1 METIV
6 NPLSG
11 EEIIIEPQAG
21 DELVWRLRLAV
32 GGRVPSSH
40 AHPAQEERFEILDGR
55 MAFRVNGRRR
65 VATAG
70 QTVVVPPGTVH
81 SFRNAGEV
89 PVLVRVTTSPALD
102 MGVLLATAA
111 AMASDQ
117 HARGDSRP
125 GLFELALFM
134 REFEREVRAP
144 YLPAPLVRAVMRGL
158 AGLAQA
164 TGRDRSYRAARSR

>member
-11 EEIIIEPQAG
+11 EEISIEPATG
-21 DELVWRLRLAV
+21 DELVWQLRLAV

-40 AHPAQEERFEILDGR
+40 AHPVQEERFEIVAGR

-70 QTVVVPPGTVH
+70 ETVVVPPGTVH
-81 SFRNAGEV
+81 SFRNAGGV
-89 PVLVRVTTSPALD
+89 PVLVRVTTSPALE
-102 MGVLLATAA
+102 MAELLTTAA
-111 AMASDQ
+111 AMAGDQ
-117 HARGDSRP
+117 KARGDSRP

-134 REFEREVRAP
+134 RDFEREVRAP
-144 YLPAPLVRAVMRGL
+144 YLPAPVVRAVMRAL
-158 AGLAQA
+158 ARLARA
-164 TGRDRSYRAARSR
+164 WGRDRGYRAARSR

>member
-1 METIV
+1 MDTIV

-11 EEIIIEPQAG
+11 EEITIEPQIG
-21 DELVWRLRLAV
+21 DELVWRLHLAV

-55 MAFRVNGRRR
+55 MAFRVNGRRC

-81 SFRNAGEV
+81 SFRNAGDV
-89 PVLVRVTTSPALD
+89 PVLVRVTTSPALEMAD
-102 MGVLLATAA
+102 LLATAS
-111 AMASDQ
+111 AMARDQ

-134 REFEREVRAP
+134 RDFEREVRAP
-144 YLPAPLVRAVMRGL
+144 YLPAPVVRTVMRAL
-158 AGLAQA
+158 ARLARA
-164 TGRDRSYRAARSR
+164 AGRDRGYRAARSR